1 MTAVKCTATDSLNRT
16 ASCEFPITVSKLPQ
30 LSKVRYL
37 AFGDSITA
45 GEVTFPVGSSS
56 IGAMAITKQVVVP
69 SAAYPTL
76 LAKTLQGRYASQADA
91 ITVANYGL
99 GGERVINARNRYLS
113 ALTTVRPEVV
123 LILEGL
129 NDIPA
134 GENGAAS
141 GAAAEIRV
149 WVAEA
154 RLRGMS
160 VFIATPTPGRPGGNR
175 TVNPVLLVDWANRIR
190 DIAARDGAT
199 LVELYN
205 TMLPDV
211 QRYIGVDGLHP
222 NEQGYAKIRRHL
234 LPVDPGQFRSAVAF
248 GCRGHSRTPQPRLR
262 RARRRARRVAIGQR
276 RRDRH
281 AARAKR
287 RRQDDN
293 DEDLGGVDPADCRPH
308 FDRWHRAH
316 HCDRR
321 PCARQRRT
329 PDRGARIVG
338 TPVGPHQP
346 PDLCALARPA

>member
-1 MTAVKCTATDSLNRT
+1 MGIVKSCVIGAAMALTLALGAACSSTPTAPTPPPPPPPPIADPPSLSCIEGISRATVSASGMAVSFDTPPVTGGQGSVSVTCSPSSGETFPIGMTAVKCTATDSLNRT
-16 ASCEFPITVSKLPQ
+16 GSCEFPITVSKLPQ
-30 LSKVRYL
+30 LSKTRYL

-56 IGAMAITKQVVVP
+56 IGAMAITKQIVVP

-113 ALTTVRPEVV
+113 ALSTVRPDVV

-160 VFIATPTPGRPGGNR
+160 VFVATPTPGRPGGNR
-175 TVNPVLLVDWANRIR
+175 TVNPLLLVDWANRVR

-222 NEQGYAKIRRHL
+222 NEQGYAKI
-234 LPVDPGQFRSAVAF
+234 
-248 GCRGHSRTPQPRLR
+248 
-262 RARRRARRVAIGQR
+262 
-276 RRDRH
+276 
-281 AARAKR
+281 
-287 RRQDDN
+287 
-293 DEDLGGVDPADCRPH
+293 ADIFFQSIQGSFEVR
-308 FDRWHRAH
+308 
-316 HCDRR
+316 
-321 PCARQRRT
+321 
-329 PDRGARIVG
+329 
-338 TPVGPHQP
+338 
-346 PDLCALARPA
+346 

>member
-1 MTAVKCTATDSLNRT
+1 MGIVKSCVIGVVIALTLALGAACSSPTAPTPPPPPPPPVADAPSLSCIEGISRATVNAAGMAVSFDAPPVTGGQGSVTVACSPSSGETFPIGTTSVKCTATDSLNRT

-113 ALTTVRPEVV
+113 ALSTVRPEVV

-141 GAAAEIRV
+141 SAAAEIRV

-160 VFIATPTPGRPGGNR
+160 VFVATPTPGRPGGNR

-190 DIAARDGAT
+190 DIAARDGAG

-222 NEQGYAKIRRHL
+222 NEQGYAKIADL
-234 LPVDPGQFRSAVAF
+234 FFQ
-248 GCRGHSRTPQPRLR
+248 
-262 RARRRARRVAIGQR
+262 AIQGSFEVR
-276 RRDRH
+276 
-281 AARAKR
+281 
-287 RRQDDN
+287 
-293 DEDLGGVDPADCRPH
+293 
-308 FDRWHRAH
+308 
-316 HCDRR
+316 
-321 PCARQRRT
+321 
-329 PDRGARIVG
+329 
-338 TPVGPHQP
+338 
-346 PDLCALARPA
+346 

>member
-1 MTAVKCTATDSLNRT
+1 MGIVKPWVIGAAITLTLALGAACSSPTAPTPPPPPPPPVADAPSLSCVEGISRATVNAAGMAVSFDTPAPTGGQGAVNVTCSPSSGETFPIGITAVTCTATDSLNRT

-30 LSKVRYL
+30 LSKTRYL

-76 LAKTLQGRYASQADA
+76 LAKTLQGRYSSQADA

-113 ALTTVRPEVV
+113 ALSTVRPDVV
-123 LILEGL
+123 LLLEGL

-154 RLRGMS
+154 RSRGMS

-175 TVNPVLLVDWANRIR
+175 TVNPVLLVDWANRVR

-222 NEQGYAKIRRHL
+222 NEQGYAKI
-234 LPVDPGQFRSAVAF
+234 
-248 GCRGHSRTPQPRLR
+248 
-262 RARRRARRVAIGQR
+262 
-276 RRDRH
+276 
-281 AARAKR
+281 
-287 RRQDDN
+287 
-293 DEDLGGVDPADCRPH
+293 ADIFFQTIQSSFEVR
-308 FDRWHRAH
+308 
-316 HCDRR
+316 
-321 PCARQRRT
+321 
-329 PDRGARIVG
+329 
-338 TPVGPHQP
+338 
-346 PDLCALARPA
+346 